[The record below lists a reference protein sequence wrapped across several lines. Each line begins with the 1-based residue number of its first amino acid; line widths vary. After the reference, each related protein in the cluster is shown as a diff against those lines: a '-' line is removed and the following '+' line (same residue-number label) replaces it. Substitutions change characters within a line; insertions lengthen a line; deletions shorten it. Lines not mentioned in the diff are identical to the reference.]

1 VVLKMSVKSKG
12 GVCDVC
18 GCTFEKP
25 CIDEIFGCCR
35 WMNFDRTICSYCFWK
50 LDEEEK
56 RRYDDY

>member
-1 VVLKMSVKSKG
+1 MSVKSKG

-35 WMNFDRTICSYCFWK
+35 WMNFDRTICSYFFWK